1 LLHSD
6 LYKIKQSY
14 QVPKVTST
22 DVYFESSSILDNE
35 DFIYEALKCGQN
47 ILSKYETEYIIF
59 PKLLIEYNSN
69 NNNNSPFAL
78 KQRLHHIKFPP
89 NLIED
94 YNALNI
100 ELLSYP
106 LFKNFYSGTGYKF
119 GKIIIY

>member
-1 LLHSD
+1 M
-6 LYKIKQSY
+6 
-14 QVPKVTST
+14 
-22 DVYFESSSILDNE
+22 
-35 DFIYEALKCGQN
+35 YEALKCGQN

-59 PKLLIEYNSN
+59 PKLLIGN
-69 NNNNSPFAL
+69 NNINSPFNL
-78 KQRLHHIKFPP
+78 KQRIHQIKFPP

-119 GKIIIY
+119 GKLINI